1 MHNKGWIK
9 LHRKINENIFLSKDN
24 NGCLV
29 FVKLLTIVS
38 SKGEWAGGRR
48 QLAEKL
54 NFNDRTLYDILI
66 RLESQQLI
74 NIKSNHRYSIITICK
89 WHNYQSPPNHS
100 SNHSPTTAQ
109 PQPNTLIRIENK
121 NKESDKPAKLGAGYR
136 KAKKTAQSIKQK
148 SGKIKP

>member
-1 MHNKGWIK
+1 MEKGWIK

-24 NGCLV
+24 NAYLV

-48 QLAEKL
+48 QLAERL

-74 NIKSNHRYSIITICK
+74 NLTANRKYSTISICK
-89 WHNYQSPPNHS
+89 WANYQSQPNHFT
-100 SNHSPTTAQ
+100 NHHPTTTQ
-109 PQPNTLIRIENK
+109 PQPNTIIRIENK
-121 NKESDKPAKLGAGYR
+121 NKESGKPAKMGAGYR
-136 KAKKTAQSIKQK
+136 KAKKLAQSLK
-148 SGKIKP
+148 GKNNL